1 MKYFGQVKSKF
12 GKRKCLKHLAK
23 LTSRGKIEV
32 DPCKLSCILHE
43 NGMLLILHTERNIL
57 AALFKLSNYKTIDML
72 LSKYTE
78 YSVVPISHAKLAEC
92 LLNNGVWLYESKQLY
107 LGFFLL

>member
-23 LTSRGKIEV
+23 LTSRGKIKV

-43 NGMLLILHTERNIL
+43 NGMLLILHSERNIL
-57 AALFKLSNYKTIDML
+57 AALFKLSNYKTIDMCSIFWL

-92 LLNNGVWLYESKQLY
+92 LLNI
-107 LGFFLL
+107 

>member
-1 MKYFGQVKSKF
+1 M
-12 GKRKCLKHLAK
+12 AK
-23 LTSRGKIEV
+23 LTSRGKIKV
-32 DPCKLSCILHE
+32 DPCKLSCILHA

-57 AALFKLSNYKTIDML
+57 AALFKLSNYKTIDMCSIFWL

-92 LLNNGVWLYESKQLY
+92 LLNI
-107 LGFFLL
+107 